1 MWGDCVGSRLEE
13 MEEPPCPSFPRPEVM
28 FTKQLCGRRLR
39 TTHRVCPAGERC
51 ACTVGFSTRHLA
63 TPQTRHDFPGL
74 SSLLKRLA
82 PLCWPSPLPSWE
94 GDPAA
99 PLGISWRGDRS
110 RRAGTEAARPPA
122 QQQVSARRVPTS
134 GLRREAPGP
143 SRRER
148 RVLKVR
154 SRFSEEG

>member
-39 TTHRVCPAGERC
+39 TTHRVRPAGERC

-74 SSLLKRLA
+74 
-82 PLCWPSPLPSWE
+82 C
-94 GDPAA
+94 
-99 PLGISWRGDRS
+99 
-110 RRAGTEAARPPA
+110 
-122 QQQVSARRVPTS
+122 RV
-134 GLRREAPGP
+134 
-143 SRRER
+143 
-148 RVLKVR
+148 
-154 SRFSEEG
+154 F